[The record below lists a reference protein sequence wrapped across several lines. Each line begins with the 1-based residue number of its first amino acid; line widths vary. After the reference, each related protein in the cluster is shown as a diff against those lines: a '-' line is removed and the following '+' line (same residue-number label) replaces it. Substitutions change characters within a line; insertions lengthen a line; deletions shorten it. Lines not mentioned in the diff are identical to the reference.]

1 MHQVAKVLEF
11 QLQHQFFV
19 LFCFC
24 LENRTTLFATLT
36 AALPGAVAVV
46 YVECPEW
53 GTRIAS
59 ISPGEA
65 GRCGLGAAEG
75 MAEGLWGPV
84 EAQRPA
90 SALMR

>member
-1 MHQVAKVLEF
+1 M
-11 QLQHQFFV
+11 
-19 LFCFC
+19 
-24 LENRTTLFATLT
+24 TLFATLT
-36 AALPGAVAVV
+36 AALPGEVAVI
-46 YVECPEW
+46 YMECPEW

-65 GRCGLGAAEG
+65 GRRGLGTVEW